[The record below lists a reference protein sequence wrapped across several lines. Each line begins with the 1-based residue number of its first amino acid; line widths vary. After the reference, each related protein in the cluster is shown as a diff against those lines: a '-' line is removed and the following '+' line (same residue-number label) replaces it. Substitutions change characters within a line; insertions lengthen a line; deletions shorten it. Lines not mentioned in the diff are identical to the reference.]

1 MYANPSRNQPEETPW
16 GASYGPFEASY
27 YYLYSPGTGLMKDL
41 YQDQNGPSYDTGM
54 GTGLDLLLGQRR
66 EVLSS
71 KVELIAREI
80 EQRRYLKE
88 RNLYQINL
96 DQCVCR
102 DTILLRGEDVW
113 DRDRFKL
120 EQSLLDLERE
130 KRMSQESYFRDLLF
144 LKRELREAL
153 IEGLEEDQKA
163 AVLTNYPGVNP

>member
-1 MYANPSRNQPEETPW
+1 MYANPSRNQPEATPW
-16 GASYGPFEASY
+16 GSEYGPFEASY
-27 YYLYSPGTGLMKDL
+27 YYLYSPGTGLMRGL
-41 YQDQNGPSYDTGM
+41 YREQNGTGYDTGL

-66 EVLSS
+66 ELLRS
-71 KVELIAREI
+71 KVELIASEI
-80 EQRRYLKE
+80 KERRYLKE
-88 RNLYQINL
+88 RNIYQINL

-102 DTILLRGEDVW
+102 DTILLRGEEIW
-113 DRDRFKL
+113 DRYRFKL

-144 LKRELREAL
+144 LKRELRQAL